1 MSRLLCAKST
11 DMGNYALL
19 CNLILLVHV
28 SMQGR
33 LNVKIYYSC
42 VISEPSRKEGKLVQN
57 FQLFTKLFYFG
68 NLVQPAETG
77 SDWDRIMSWKIRLS
91 YISSLF
97 KETSLVDWQT

>member
-1 MSRLLCAKST
+1 MSRLLCAKNT
-11 DMGNYALL
+11 NMGNYALL
-19 CNLILLVHV
+19 CNLILLVQV

-33 LNVKIYYSC
+33 LKIYYRLLFLSH
-42 VISEPSRKEGKLVQN
+42 PKRGKLVQN
-57 FQLFTKLFYFG
+57 FYLFTKLFYFG